1 MTAIGNMI
9 HNYPIQILP
18 ILSASLVQSLVG
30 VNEQNILAIIV
41 VVVIVLLLLLLLLLF
56 SLSYLDVTS
65 IDSESS
71 LE

>member
-18 ILSASLVQSLVG
+18 ILSASLVQFLVG
-30 VNEQNILAIIV
+30 VNEQNILVIIV
-41 VVVIVLLLLLLLLLF
+41 VVVIVLLLLF